1 MPVEKIVEVEKEI
14 IKEVEVPVE
23 KVVIQEVPKEIVRK
37 ELVYVPLYSVESGTI
52 DTTKGSKEIKPE
64 FLKEAEVTDQTPKSS
79 ETLIRKLQKRR
90 LRYG

>member
-1 MPVEKIVEVEKEI
+1 M
-14 IKEVEVPVE
+14 PVE

-64 FLKEAEVTDQTPKSS
+64 FLKEAEVKDQTAKST
-79 ETLIRKLQKRR
+79 ETPNKKTSKKKT
-90 LRYG
+90 